1 MNHIA
6 KVYKQYEEDVLSN
19 HEMGS
24 FVVKKELSLHP
35 AVPEFNCN
43 SAEVKQFIDTIGN
56 LNSPNDFTV
65 NQHGGEKG

>member
-1 MNHIA
+1 
-6 KVYKQYEEDVLSN
+6 
-19 HEMGS
+19 MGS

-43 SAEVKQFIDTIGN
+43 SAEVKQFIDTIGI